1 MHHQIWRLVAPNAIS
16 PIHAGAPRLSRT
28 PAAIPSPVRRSAL
41 PPLAARRTC
50 RPLAVSAQSANP
62 QAGLRL
68 EQFFEVEMKV
78 RDYELDQYGVVNNAI
93 YASYCQHG
101 RHELLESVGIS
112 ADAVARS
119 GESLALSELHL
130 KYFAPLRSGDR
141 FVVKVRLASTKGI
154 RMIFEH
160 LIEKLPNRELILEA
174 KATAVCLDKD
184 YRPTRISPEF
194 LSKLQ
199 FFTSEGTSNIYQQ
212 LCTSHLPNA
221 SIAARP
227 GSGHRVAPIGRRPA
241 SLGRV
246 TAYAYP
252 ATRRSRT
259 VHGSPAIAVDAP
271 KSCLLQ
277 DAPVAAAPKP
287 SFHLQDDAP
296 AKNAAKDQHVNGLRK
311 DNFYEVEMTVQDDDL
326 DEYGVVN
333 NAIYA
338 SYIHSARDFFLENV
352 GVGVDYWTST
362 GNALALSELNLKF
375 YTPLR
380 KGDRFVIRMKVV
392 QIKGVRII
400 VDHTIETLPDRKLV
414 LDAKAT
420 AVCLNDKYRPT
431 RVFPELS
438 AKIHQFFLS

>member
-1 MHHQIWRLVAPNAIS
+1 MHHQIWRLLPSALS
-16 PIHAGAPRLSRT
+16 PIHAGAPRPSRP
-28 PAAIPSPVRRSAL
+28 PARLGRPSPQRRPAL
-41 PPLAARRTC
+41 AHLATRRTC
-50 RPLAVSAQSANP
+50 RLLAVSAQSTSP

-68 EQFFEVEMKV
+68 DQFFEVEMKV

-101 RHELLESVGIS
+101 RHELLES
-112 ADAVARS
+112 
-119 GESLALSELHL
+119 
-130 KYFAPLRSGDR
+130 SGDK
-141 FVVKVRLASTKGI
+141 FIVKVRLASTKGI

-160 LIEKLPNRELILEA
+160 FIEKLPNRELILEA
-174 KATAVCLDKD
+174 KATAVCLNKD

-199 FFTSEGTSNIYQQ
+199 FFTSEGSSMSTHSNQQQ
-212 LCTSHLPNA
+212 LCSSHCLPAHA
-221 SIAARP
+221 SSIARP
-227 GSGHRVAPIGRRPA
+227 GSGRRVVPLIRRPA
-241 SLGRV
+241 SLGKV

-252 ATRRSRT
+252 TTRR
-259 VHGSPAIAVDAP
+259 VVDAA
-271 KSCLLQ
+271 KSSLLQ
-277 DAPVAAAPKP
+277 DVPVVAATNP
-287 SFHLQDDAP
+287 SLQLLQDYAP
-296 AKNAAKDQHVNGLRK
+296 AKKAAKQQNGPRTK
-311 DNFYEVEMTVQDDDL
+311 DGFYEVEMTVRDDEL

-338 SYIHSARDFFLENV
+338 SYIHSGRDIFLENV

-380 KGDRFVIRMKVV
+380 KDDRFVVRMKVV

-400 VDHTIETLPDRKLV
+400 VEHLIETLPDHKLV
-414 LDAKAT
+414 VDAKAT
-420 AVCLNDKYRPT
+420 AVCLDNKYRPT

-438 AKIHQFFLS
+438 TKLHQFFLS

>member
-1 MHHQIWRLVAPNAIS
+1 MHHQIWRLLPSALS
-16 PIHAGAPRLSRT
+16 PIHAGAPRPSRP
-28 PAAIPSPVRRSAL
+28 PARLGRPSPQRRRAL
-41 PPLAARRTC
+41 ALALAHLATRRTC
-50 RPLAVSAQSANP
+50 RLLAVSAQSASP
-62 QAGLRL
+62 HAGLRL
-68 EQFFEVEMKV
+68 DQFFEVEMKV

-101 RHELLESVGIS
+101 RHELLECVGIS

-130 KYFAPLRSGDR
+130 KYYAPLRSGDK

-160 LIEKLPNRELILEA
+160 FIEKLPNRELILEA
-174 KATAVCLDKD
+174 KATAVCLNKD

-199 FFTSEGTSNIYQQ
+199 FFTSEGMSTRSNQQQ
-212 LCTSHLPNA
+212 LCSSHCLPA
-221 SIAARP
+221 RAGSIASP
-227 GSGHRVAPIGRRPA
+227 GSGRRVVPLGRRRA
-241 SLGRV
+241 SLGKV

-252 ATRRSRT
+252 TTRR
-259 VHGSPAIAVDAP
+259 VVDAA
-271 KSCLLQ
+271 KSSLLQ
-277 DAPVAAAPKP
+277 DVHVAASNP
-287 SFHLQDDAP
+287 SLQLLQDYAP
-296 AKNAAKDQHVNGLRK
+296 AKKSAKQQNGSRTK
-311 DNFYEVEMTVQDDDL
+311 DGFYEVEMTVHDDEL

-338 SYIHSARDFFLENV
+338 SYIHSGRDVFLENV

-380 KGDRFVIRMKVV
+380 KDDRFVVRMKVV
-392 QIKGVRII
+392 KIKGVRII
-400 VDHTIETLPDRKLV
+400 VEHLIETLPDRKLV
-414 LDAKAT
+414 VDAKAT
-420 AVCLNDKYRPT
+420 AVCLDNKYRPT

-438 AKIHQFFLS
+438 TKLHQFFLS

>member
-1 MHHQIWRLVAPNAIS
+1 MHHQMWRLIPNTLS
-16 PIHAGAPRLSRT
+16 PIHAGAARPSRP
-28 PAAIPSPVRRSAL
+28 PAWIVRPSPHRRPAL
-41 PPLAARRTC
+41 AHLATRRTC
-50 RPLAVSAQSANP
+50 RPLGVSAQSASP

-68 EQFFEVEMKV
+68 DHLLEVEMKV

-119 GESLALSELHL
+119 GESLALSELQL
-130 KYFAPLRSGDR
+130 KYFAPLRSGDK
-141 FVVKVRLASTKGI
+141 FVVKVRLASTRGI

-160 LIEKLPNRELILEA
+160 FIEKLPNRELILEA
-174 KATAVCLDKD
+174 KATAVCLNKD
-184 YRPTRISPEF
+184 YRPTRIPPEF

-199 FFTSEGTSNIYQQ
+199 LFASEESSITKFTMQQQ
-212 LCTSHLPNA
+212 LCSSHYPHA
-221 SIAARP
+221 SSIVARP
-227 GSGHRVAPIGRRPA
+227 GSGHRVVPLGRRPA

-252 ATRRSRT
+252 
-259 VHGSPAIAVDAP
+259 VHGSPAVIDAP
-271 KSCLLQ
+271 KSSLLQDVSLAAPNPSLQLLQ
-277 DAPVAAAPKP
+277 DAP
-287 SFHLQDDAP
+287 
-296 AKNAAKDQHVNGLRK
+296 AKRAAKHRTDGLRTK
-311 DNFYEVEMTVQDDDL
+311 DNFYEVEMTVRDDEL

-338 SYIHSARDFFLENV
+338 SYIHNGRDIFLENV

-380 KGDRFVIRMKVV
+380 KGDRFVVRMKVV

-400 VDHTIETLPDRKLV
+400 VDHFIETLPDRKLV
-414 LDAKAT
+414 VDARAT
-420 AVCLNDKYRPT
+420 AVCLDNKYRPT

-438 AKIHQFFLS
+438 SKLHQFFLS

>member
-93 YASYCQHG
+93 YASYCQHAHFG
-101 RHELLESVGIS
+101 SKGNSGLFGQRLPPHPHIS
-112 ADAVARS
+112 RVPVQAA
-119 GESLALSELHL
+119 
-130 KYFAPLRSGDR
+130 
-141 FVVKVRLASTKGI
+141 
-154 RMIFEH
+154 
-160 LIEKLPNRELILEA
+160 
-174 KATAVCLDKD
+174 
-184 YRPTRISPEF
+184 
-194 LSKLQ
+194 
-199 FFTSEGTSNIYQQ
+199 QQ